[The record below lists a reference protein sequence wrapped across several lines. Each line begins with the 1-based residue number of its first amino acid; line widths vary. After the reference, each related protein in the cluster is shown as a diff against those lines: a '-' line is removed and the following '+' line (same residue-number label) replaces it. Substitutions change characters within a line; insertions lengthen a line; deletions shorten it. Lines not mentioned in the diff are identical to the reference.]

1 MATAGLL
8 ASLVLAL
15 PAAAATP
22 TVRVGFG
29 SPHEAYR
36 LVLARP

>member
-1 MATAGLL
+1 VLVAC
-8 ASLVLAL
+8 LVLAL
-15 PAAAATP
+15 PAAAASTP